1 MGKRNYIVRGK
12 GESNSILET
21 AHQMEAV
28 TARGLLTLP
37 TRTTLASASRSLL
50 TALLLS
56 AVCLVVS
63 QGQPEVSQLQAVYTG
78 LVRKLQGKLGENE
91 VGNDKD
97 ARFVISFGPDN
108 DEIALKLCMEQGYSG
123 KELGREDFTVRCLR
137 EYQETAATSMSSPSV
152 GVSAFDPIGLVWF
165 HASGE
170 DGYSSAYLT
179 GVNVKQNKHG
189 SIGQGSVVKTIMQ
202 TSASFTLSALKYN
215 SGSDSLFGV
224 VTYSSGQ
231 HYVVSI
237 KGSKSAPIWDPTGTP
252 YAKDGPDLDGLYAS
266 SDEIKKKWN
275 REINF
280 KHIYR
285 LHEATG
291 VVPALGTLEPIRQIY
306 ICIVI
311 ENDAPYLYVVHSGM
325 DQGGNIVSC
334 PTQSSRDKEVCPE
347 CTGCI
352 LRKLLMP
359 GVATSMQVFYHGM
372 PV

>member
-1 MGKRNYIVRGK
+1 MTPS
-12 GESNSILET
+12 ESSET
-21 AHQMEAV
+21 AHPMEAV
-28 TARGLLTLP
+28 PETLRGLLTLP
-37 TRTTLASASRSLL
+37 TRKTLASASGSPVVFLL

-56 AVCLVVS
+56 SVCTVVS

-78 LVRKLQGKLGENE
+78 LVRKLQGKLGGDE
-91 VGNDKD
+91 VDNDRD

-189 SIGQGSVVKTIMQ
+189 SIGQGSVVPPPSPEGGGSHK
-202 TSASFTLSALKYN
+202 SFTLSALKYN
-215 SGSDSLFGV
+215 SGSDSLFGII
-224 VTYSSGQ
+224 TYSDGQ

-266 SDEIKKKWN
+266 SDEIKKKWK
-275 REINF
+275 REITF